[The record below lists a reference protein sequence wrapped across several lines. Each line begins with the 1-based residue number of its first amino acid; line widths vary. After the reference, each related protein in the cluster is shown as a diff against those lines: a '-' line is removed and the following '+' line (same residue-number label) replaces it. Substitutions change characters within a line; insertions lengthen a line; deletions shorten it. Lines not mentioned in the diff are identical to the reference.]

1 MIADTKDGIL
11 CDKMVN
17 GMEDPV
23 GGCFEAKCLRG
34 FLIKNGEVVKTLQS
48 FTLTGKSVDILC
60 SADALTKEV
69 VLDGGM
75 CGKGIEDWVRV
86 SSGGP
91 YMRAKMIVGGGQ

>member
-1 MIADTKDGIL
+1 
-11 CDKMVN
+11 MVN

-34 FLIKNGEVVKTLQS
+34 FLIEDGEITRMVQS
-48 FTLTGKSVDILC
+48 FTLTGKSVEILS

-91 YMRAKMIVGGGQ
+91 YTRARMIVGGGQ